1 MDGDDK
7 NDCTDGSDEIDCIV
21 VSLDESQYRKSYVP
35 KPPNGLEKLDVG
47 INMVVKTID
56 SIQELKSSY
65 QIRLTMEIK
74 WKDTRLMFLNL
85 RPNPKSNIVKGDT
98 ARSLWM
104 PPLEIPGALSD
115 YNLDY
120 EDKSSLLID
129 KESNGFH
136 AKTNILHEGM
146 LYHGSLN
153 SVMLIKQLK
162 VTHSCIFELK
172 NYPFD
177 IQFCEMKV
185 IPTQK

>member
-1 MDGDDK
+1 M
-7 NDCTDGSDEIDCIV
+7 
-21 VSLDESQYRKSYVP
+21 DESQYRKSYVP

-47 INMVVKTID
+47 IHITVQTID

-65 QIRLTMEIK
+65 QIRLIMGIA

-85 RPNPKSNIVKGDT
+85 RPNERSNIVKGDT
-98 ARSLWM
+98 ARSLWI

-120 EDKSSLLID
+120 EEKSSLLID
-129 KESNGFH
+129 KESDGTH

-146 LYHGSLN
+146 QYDGSLN

-177 IQFCEMKV
+177 IQLCKMEV
-185 IPTQK
+185 ISPLNTSIKHFTI